1 MGYFGG
7 YNIPKLG
14 PFFRHFKASGLV
26 VRESLFQAAEP
37 VVRGGFFE
45 AADLAVGGDYFT
57 ACGPDGRGEAFSRR
71 RTCGPGHYTD
81 AKGLALRPR
90 SLCSRMR
97 TLNYCP
103 SDGLA
108 VLGLVYSH
116 F

>member
-45 AADLAVGGDYFT
+45 AADLAVGGTISRLADLTVGGKLFQGAGPAVRAIT
-57 ACGPDGRGEAFSRR
+57 RTLKDWPCGRARCARACGR
-71 RTCGPGHYTD
+71 
-81 AKGLALRPR
+81 
-90 SLCSRMR
+90 
-97 TLNYCP
+97 
-103 SDGLA
+103 
-108 VLGLVYSH
+108 
-116 F
+116 